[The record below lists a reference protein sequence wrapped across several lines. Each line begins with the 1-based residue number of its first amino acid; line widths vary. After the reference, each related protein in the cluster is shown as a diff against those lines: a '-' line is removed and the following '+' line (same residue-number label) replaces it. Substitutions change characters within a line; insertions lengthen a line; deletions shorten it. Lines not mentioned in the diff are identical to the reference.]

1 MVDDREPDVA
11 IEECVQS
18 RRLYHHTTYHH
29 ISPEE
34 RSLIQQQ
41 LLEWY
46 DREKRTNMPWRKE
59 YRNDLDREVNVDTAE
74 SLEAKV
80 LSVSVIPIGLCTVI
94 TKGAWSTSL

>member
-18 RRLYHHTTYHH
+18 KRLYHNTTYHH
-29 ISPEE
+29 ISPET

-59 YRNDLDREVNVDTAE
+59 YRNDLDREVRH
-74 SLEAKV
+74 SY
-80 LSVSVIPIGLCTVI
+80 G
-94 TKGAWSTSL
+94 